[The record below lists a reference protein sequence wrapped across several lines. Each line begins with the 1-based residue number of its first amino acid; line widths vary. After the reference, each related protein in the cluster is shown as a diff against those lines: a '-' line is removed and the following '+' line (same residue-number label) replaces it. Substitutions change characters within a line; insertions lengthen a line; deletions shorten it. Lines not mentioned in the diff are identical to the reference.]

1 MTDARATS
9 GLSFAIPLV
18 DMTCRLAGPF
28 DFVNEGRRALSRH
41 GVLGAVRRRDTATI
55 FNWLMTVLSM
65 QGIADRVAT
74 GYIRDHGNATWT
86 DIRRDLQVKPSCDKL
101 RGFWRFDDCGYQ
113 KGHGHCSRPE
123 HLANCPLPRHDL
135 RNGRLNQTAY
145 SLFLFMRDVAGGD
158 FVGWID
164 NQLAPTGQGIDPDAL
179 AIKREAL
186 IGPLRGVFGVSD
198 KVISMAMSSLLLSA
212 GRQRP
217 LWSDVGASFVVVD
230 TLVHNFLHRT
240 GILAKFGA
248 NHPYGAAC
256 YRPNGCATLI
266 ERFARA
272 IDARAFNPD
281 FPQTFPRF
289 VQLAIWRYC
298 SESGRDTCNGNR
310 IDDRTRCANDHCQLY
325 PRCDRKKLQKTAQ
338 NMNLFS
344 S

>member
-1 MTDARATS
+1 MRP
-9 GLSFAIPLV
+9 GQI
-18 DMTCRLAGPF
+18 
-28 DFVNEGRRALSRH
+28 FV
-41 GVLGAVRRRDTATI
+41 
-55 FNWLMTVLSM
+55 
-65 QGIADRVAT
+65 GICEC
-74 GYIRDHGNATWT
+74 N
-86 DIRRDLQVKPSCDKL
+86 QSCDKL

-164 NQLAPTGQGIDPDAL
+164 DQLAPTGQGIDPDAL

-230 TLVHNFLHRT
+230 TLVHNFLAPHRYSSQVWCQSSVWR
-240 GILAKFGA
+240 GVLSA
-248 NHPYGAAC
+248 
-256 YRPNGCATLI
+256 
-266 ERFARA
+266 ERLR
-272 IDARAFNPD
+272 DAD
-281 FPQTFPRF
+281 
-289 VQLAIWRYC
+289 
-298 SESGRDTCNGNR
+298 
-310 IDDRTRCANDHCQLY
+310 
-325 PRCDRKKLQKTAQ
+325 
-338 NMNLFS
+338 
-344 S
+344 